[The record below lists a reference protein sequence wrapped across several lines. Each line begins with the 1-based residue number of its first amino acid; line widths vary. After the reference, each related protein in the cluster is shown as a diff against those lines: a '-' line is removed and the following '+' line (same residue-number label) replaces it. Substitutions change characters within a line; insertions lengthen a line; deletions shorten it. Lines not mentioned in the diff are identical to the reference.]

1 MPLINSGLYGVA
13 VVKNPGGM
21 MSTRALALMS
31 VVAVIL
37 LGGVAI
43 FAQATRP
50 GDTMQ
55 LWEYRTEMTRDRGVT
70 PESRGEDARRGG
82 GPAADAMLNRWGGEG
97 WELVAVTRREV
108 RVDDTI
114 QTETLYAFKRPT
126 RVVNR

>member
-1 MPLINSGLYGVA
+1 
-13 VVKNPGGM
+13 M
-21 MSTRALALMS
+21 MSTRALALTAF
-31 VVAVIL
+31 VALIL
-37 LGGVAI
+37 LGGGAMR
-43 FAQATRP
+43 AQPTRP

-55 LWEYRTEMTRDRGVT
+55 LWEFRTEVTRERGVM
-70 PESRGEDARRGG
+70 PGA
-82 GPAADAMLNRWGGEG
+82 PAADGMLNARGGEG

>member
-1 MPLINSGLYGVA
+1 
-13 VVKNPGGM
+13 M
-21 MSTRALALMS
+21 MSTRFLALMS
-31 VVAVIL
+31 FAAMIL

-43 FAQATRP
+43 FAQARHP

-55 LWEYRTEMTRDRGVT
+55 LWEYRTEVTRDRGVP
-70 PESRGEDARRGG
+70 PESRGETRRSAGS
-82 GPAADAMLNRWGGEG
+82 AADAMLNKWGDEG
-97 WELVAVTRREV
+97 WELVGVTRREV

>member
-1 MPLINSGLYGVA
+1 
-13 VVKNPGGM
+13 
-21 MSTRALALMS
+21 MSKRALALMS

-55 LWEYRTEMTRDRGVT
+55 LWEYRTEVTRDRGVT
-70 PESRGEDARRGG
+70 PESRGEARRAGV
-82 GPAADAMLNRWGGEG
+82 PAADAMLNAWGGEG

-108 RVDDTI
+108 RVDDTM

>member
-1 MPLINSGLYGVA
+1 
-13 VVKNPGGM
+13 M

-31 VVAVIL
+31 FVAIIL

-43 FAQATRP
+43 LAQATRP

-55 LWEYRTEMTRDRGVT
+55 LWEYRTEVTRDRGVP
-70 PESRGEDARRGG
+70 PESRGEPRRGG
-82 GPAADAMLNRWGGEG
+82 GPAADAMLNGWGGQG

-108 RVDDTI
+108 RVDETI

-126 RVVNR
+126 RLVNR

>member
-1 MPLINSGLYGVA
+1 
-13 VVKNPGGM
+13 M
-21 MSTRALALMS
+21 MSTRALALTAF
-31 VVAVIL
+31 VAMIL

-43 FAQATRP
+43 LAQATRP

-55 LWEYRTEMTRDRGVT
+55 LWEYRTELTRDRGVA
-70 PESRGEDARRGG
+70 PESRGEPRRSGG
-82 GPAADAMLNRWGGEG
+82 SAADAMLNTWGHEG

>member
-1 MPLINSGLYGVA
+1 
-13 VVKNPGGM
+13 M
-21 MSTRALALMS
+21 MSTRALVLT
-31 VVAVIL
+31 VFVAVTL

-43 FAQATRP
+43 LAQATHP

-55 LWEYRTEMTRDRGVT
+55 LWEYRTEVTRDRGVT
-70 PESRGEDARRGG
+70 PESRIESRRGEG
-82 GPAADAMLNRWGGEG
+82 SADAMLNARGREG
-97 WELVAVTRREV
+97 WELAAVTRREV